1 MNNCMVCERIDLIKQ
16 GQNPYFVRELNTGYV
31 VIGDHQRINGYTLF
45 LCKVHATELH
55 FLEPDYKVEFLK
67 EMSIVAE
74 AVYNAFKPDKLRV
87 ILYKLTI
94 DNIIDRWIDVVEKY
108 NLYELDAEFSKDIK
122 DILQYSNSTNKRQ
135 LKMVVNRLLLFN

>member
-1 MNNCMVCERIDLIKQ
+1 ME
-16 GQNPYFVRELNTGYV
+16 G
-31 VIGDHQRINGYTLF
+31 
-45 LCKVHATELH
+45 
-55 FLEPDYKVEFLK
+55 
-67 EMSIVAE
+67 
-74 AVYNAFKPDKLRV
+74 
-87 ILYKLTI
+87 I

>member
-1 MNNCMVCERIDLIKQ
+1 MGSVL
-16 GQNPYFVRELNTGYV
+16 QN
-31 VIGDHQRINGYTLF
+31 D
-45 LCKVHATELH
+45 
-55 FLEPDYKVEFLK
+55 
-67 EMSIVAE
+67 
-74 AVYNAFKPDKLRV
+74 RV

-108 NLYELDAEFSKDIK
+108 NLYELDAEFPKDIK

>member
-1 MNNCMVCERIDLIKQ
+1 MGSVL
-16 GQNPYFVRELNTGYV
+16 QN
-31 VIGDHQRINGYTLF
+31 D
-45 LCKVHATELH
+45 
-55 FLEPDYKVEFLK
+55 
-67 EMSIVAE
+67 
-74 AVYNAFKPDKLRV
+74 RV

>member
-1 MNNCMVCERIDLIKQ
+1 M
-16 GQNPYFVRELNTGYV
+16 
-31 VIGDHQRINGYTLF
+31 
-45 LCKVHATELH
+45 
-55 FLEPDYKVEFLK
+55 
-67 EMSIVAE
+67 
-74 AVYNAFKPDKLRV
+74 

>member
-1 MNNCMVCERIDLIKQ
+1 M
-16 GQNPYFVRELNTGYV
+16 
-31 VIGDHQRINGYTLF
+31 F
-45 LCKVHATELH
+45 LS
-55 FLEPDYKVEFLK
+55 P
-67 EMSIVAE
+67 
-74 AVYNAFKPDKLRV
+74 
-87 ILYKLTI
+87 I

>member
-1 MNNCMVCERIDLIKQ
+1 MIRMVC
-16 GQNPYFVRELNTGYV
+16 
-31 VIGDHQRINGYTLF
+31 
-45 LCKVHATELH
+45 
-55 FLEPDYKVEFLK
+55 
-67 EMSIVAE
+67 
-74 AVYNAFKPDKLRV
+74 
-87 ILYKLTI
+87 I